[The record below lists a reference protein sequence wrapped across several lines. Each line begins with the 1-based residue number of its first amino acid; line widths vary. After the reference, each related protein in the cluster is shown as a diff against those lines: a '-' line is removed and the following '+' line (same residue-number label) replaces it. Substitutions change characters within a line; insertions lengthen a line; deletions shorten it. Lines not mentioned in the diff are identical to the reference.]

1 MNLLST
7 AFALIFI
14 IIVMLASFWLKEE
27 VVKEYKNSTT
37 TKNSGP
43 SFFLNKFNSTR
54 TDEDGNLQ
62 NSLQAEYM
70 KHYKDQ
76 DKTTLIK
83 PFYTK
88 YKNKNKHSTIYSDV
102 PFYTKY
108 KNKNKHS
115 TIYSDV
121 GEVRDK
127 GEEIIL
133 RENAILVRLPTKT
146 KKVLKLF
153 THELNIYS
161 ELDVVTSQKAVK
173 MIQEPNIEINGI
185 GMKYDNK
192 EGILKLL
199 SKVKVHYEKPKDDN
213 RFKY

>member
-14 IIVMLASFWLKEE
+14 AIVALASFWLKEE
-27 VVKEYKNSTT
+27 VINEYKNFKLS
-37 TKNSGP
+37 KNSGP
-43 SFFLNKFNSTR
+43 SFFLKDFDSTK
-54 TDEDGNLQ
+54 TDKEGNLQ
-62 NSLQAEYM
+62 FSLQAEYM
-70 KHYKDQ
+70 KHFKGK
-76 DKTTLIK
+76 DKTSLLK

-88 YKNKNKHSTIYSDV
+88 YKNKK
-102 PFYTKY
+102 
-108 KNKNKHS
+108 KHS

-121 GEVRDK
+121 GEINDK
-127 GEEIIL
+127 GEQIIL
-133 RENAILVRLPTKT
+133 KENAILVRLPTKT

-173 MIQEPNIEINGI
+173 MIQEPNIEIDGI

-192 EGILKLL
+192 DGVLKLL
-199 SKVKVHYEKPKDDN
+199 SNVKVRYEKPKGDQ
-213 RFKY
+213 RFKN

>member
-14 IIVMLASFWLKEE
+14 AIVALASLWLKEE
-27 VVKEYKNSTT
+27 VINEYKKFSIS
-37 TKNSGP
+37 KNSGP
-43 SFFLNKFNSTR
+43 SFFLKDFDSTK

-62 NSLQAEYM
+62 SSLQAEYM
-70 KHYKDQ
+70 RHFKDH
-76 DKTTLIK
+76 DKTSLSK

-88 YKNKNKHSTIYSDV
+88 YKNNK
-102 PFYTKY
+102 
-108 KNKNKHS
+108 KHS

-121 GEVRDK
+121 GEISDK
-127 GEEIIL
+127 GEQIIL
-133 RENAILVRLPTKT
+133 KENAILIRLPTKT
-146 KKVLKLF
+146 KRVLKLF

-173 MIQEPNIEINGI
+173 MIQEPNIEIDGI

-192 EGILKLL
+192 DGILKLL
-199 SKVKVHYEKPKDDN
+199 SNVKVRYEKPKGDQ
-213 RFKY
+213 RFKE

>member
-43 SFFLNKFNSTR
+43 SFFLNKFNSTI

-70 KHYKDQ
+70 KYYKDQ

-83 PFYTK
+83 
-88 YKNKNKHSTIYSDV
+88 

>member
-83 PFYTK
+83 
-88 YKNKNKHSTIYSDV
+88 

-199 SKVKVHYEKPKDDN
+199 SKVKVRYEKPKDDN